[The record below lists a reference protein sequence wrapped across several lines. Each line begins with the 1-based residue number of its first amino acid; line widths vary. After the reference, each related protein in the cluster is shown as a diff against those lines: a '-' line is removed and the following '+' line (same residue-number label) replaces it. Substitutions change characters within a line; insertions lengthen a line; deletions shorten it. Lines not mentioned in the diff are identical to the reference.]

1 MTIKTAESADKM
13 DVEEGNDDFT
23 FLVRGAGRAYR
34 HAPISVAAA
43 RRMLLL
49 DRVRGFQQ
57 YLSPFPDY
65 A

>member
-1 MTIKTAESADKM
+1 MSVVTVGSADKV

-23 FLVRGAGRAYR
+23 FLVRGAGRGCRNAS
-34 HAPISVAAA
+34 ISVADA

-57 YLSPFPDY
+57 YLSPLPEY